1 MRYTVL
7 LPALAALTAAL
18 AAPAHAQTTYS
29 ADDVIK
35 RFAPAVSAG
44 DVRALCVGTE
54 SECAEQ
60 AQAAAAVP
68 PPQPFDLLVTF
79 ELNSNALTSQAKQN
93 LDEFAKALKDP
104 RLAQGKF
111 AVEGHTDARG
121 GDRYNLVLSQKRAG
135 AVVKYLASA
144 GVRPDRLLAKG
155 YGKEKPREGTDPLD
169 PVNRR
174 VEARLAQ

>member
-18 AAPAHAQTTYS
+18 AAPAHAQTAYS

-35 RFAPAVSAG
+35 RFAPALSGG

-60 AQAAAAVP
+60 AQAATPAT

-79 ELNSNALTSQAKQN
+79 EFNSNALTPQAKQN
-93 LDEFAKALKDP
+93 LSEFAKALKDP
-104 RLAQGKF
+104 RLSEGKF

-155 YGKEKPREGTDPLD
+155 YGKEKPRDGTDPLD

>member
-7 LPALAALTAAL
+7 LPALAVL
-18 AAPAHAQTTYS
+18 AAVTAGPSMAQSVYS
-29 ADDVIK
+29 ADDIIK
-35 RFAPAVSAG
+35 RFAPALSG
-44 DVRALCVGTE
+44 SDVRALCVGTE
-54 SECAEQ
+54 TECNEQ
-60 AQAAAAVP
+60 AQAAAAAP

-79 ELNSNALTSQAKQN
+79 EFNSNALTSQAKQN
-93 LDEFAKALKDP
+93 LNEFAKALKDP
-104 RLAQGKF
+104 RLSGGKF

-155 YGKEKPREGTDPLD
+155 YGKEKPRDGTDPLD